1 MCEIADAKSLLFA
14 VMGGK
19 GGIFMKSSFSARQN
33 LYRMTLDALFVALY
47 VVLST
52 FASFKIPGAIQI
64 SFSTLPILLAAFL
77 FRPVDA
83 VGIALLGTFVEQV
96 IDPSPYGFV
105 TLPMWL
111 IPGTVMALLASLG
124 AWKIRSCASA
134 KLGVVLTC
142 VTIVCA
148 ELLLTT
154 LNTVALY
161 IDGAILGYAVKA
173 LHLLMPM
180 RIINGL
186 VRAAISCVLIPLLLP
201 TLRKVVAKIF

>member
-1 MCEIADAKSLLFA
+1 
-14 VMGGK
+14 
-19 GGIFMKSSFSARQN
+19 MKSSFSARQN

-52 FASFKIPGAIQI
+52 FASFKIPGAVQI

-96 IDPSPYGFV
+96 IDPSPYGFF

-111 IPGTVMALLASLG
+111 IPGAVMALLASLG
-124 AWKIRSCASA
+124 AWRIRKVSSKGLA
-134 KLGVVLTC
+134 VVLIC

-148 ELLLTT
+148 EMLLTA

-161 IDGAILGYAVKA
+161 IDGALLNYAVKA
-173 LHLLMPM
+173 LNLLLPM
-180 RIINGL
+180 RILNGL
-186 VRAAISCVLIPLLLP
+186 VRAVISCVLIPLLLP
-201 TLRKVVAKIF
+201 PLKKALAKLF